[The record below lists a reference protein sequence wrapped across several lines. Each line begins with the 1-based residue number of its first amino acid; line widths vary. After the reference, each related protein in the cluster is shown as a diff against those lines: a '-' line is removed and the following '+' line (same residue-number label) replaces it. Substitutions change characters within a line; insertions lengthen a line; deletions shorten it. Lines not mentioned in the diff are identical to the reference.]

1 MSLQRRKTSNCRMTM
16 DNKANFYVLAERRSG
31 LRKRIMVFLS
41 LMLLIICGLSAA
53 SAQGFKVQLMEEGTE
68 YTQFSGGWPW
78 DIQPFSLPY
87 QQPDDRV
94 ICGAWV
100 PKATPVHQDCILA
113 AVERGNR
120 FLLVGGVKTDN
131 GWKKT
136 ILSDCFFRENQDF
149 SIVGLKL
156 VNPDNSSMFRIY
168 PAVVY
173 DNEYYCIAITDTGEF
188 FFAHYIRLEA
198 DGSVYDASLSSGCLE
213 VIQSS
218 DAGFRLL
225 ISKPIMNP
233 GRLDI
238 VTASNFPTT
247 VDDTAEYVKKYPATL
262 PDNHVIIQGVNLRKE
277 ATGKSPSL
285 GKYDFALAEFLGE
298 KEGAEVPWA
307 HVRIGETEGWVSSR
321 YLRRSV
327 TEISESVSWLAMKI
341 GGVDGETTLYDTL
354 DSASGKTISLPCC
367 MYILADCGSRYHV
380 LIPSTGFGWPI
391 DWNGTY
397 GYVPKDDSIVIRTS
411 VLDLMDPGY
420 SPASQPQEQ
429 SNERTEDE
437 IITMLRDHCFIN
449 PDGGRYAH
457 LDQYCRSVH
466 QKYLPPNKVEY
477 TDEIAHKYELCPVC
491 CIHP

>member
-1 MSLQRRKTSNCRMTM
+1 MRKHI
-16 DNKANFYVLAERRSG
+16 L
-31 LRKRIMVFLS
+31 VFLI
-41 LMLLIICGLSAA
+41 LVLFAACGVSAA
-53 SAQGFKVQLMEEGTE
+53 SAKGFKVRLMEEGKE
-68 YTQFSGGWPW
+68 YTQFTGDWPW
-78 DIQPFSLPY
+78 DIQPFTLPY
-87 QQPDDRV
+87 QQADDRV

-100 PKATPVHQDCILA
+100 PKATPIRQDCVLA
-113 AVERGNR
+113 AVERGDKM
-120 FLLVGGVKTDN
+120 LLVGGVKTDS

-156 VNPDNSSMFRIY
+156 VNPENNSMLRIY

-173 DNEYYCIAITDTGEF
+173 GNEYFCIAITDTGEF
-188 FFAHYIRLEA
+188 FFARYIRLEA

-218 DAGFRLL
+218 GSGFQLL
-225 ISKPIMNP
+225 VSEPIMNP

-238 VTASNFPTT
+238 VTASGFPTN
-247 VDDTAEYVKKYPATL
+247 VDDTAEYVKKYPVTL

-277 ATGKSPSL
+277 AAGKSQSL
-285 GKYDFALAEFLGE
+285 GIYDYALAEYLGE
-298 KEGAEVPWA
+298 KDGAEVPWI
-307 HVRIGETEGWVSSR
+307 HVRIGGTEGWVSSR
-321 YLRRSV
+321 YVRRNV
-327 TEISESVSWLAMKI
+327 TEISESVSFLAMKI

-354 DSASGKTISLPCC
+354 NSASGKTISLPCC

-397 GYVPKDDSIVIRTS
+397 GYVPKDASIVIRTS
-411 VLDLMDPGY
+411 ILDLTDPGY
-420 SPASQPQEQ
+420 SAASRPQEQ
-429 SNERTEDE
+429 RSERTEDE
-437 IITMLRDHCFIN
+437 IIALLRDHCFIN

-466 QKYLPPNKVEY
+466 QKYLPLNQVEY
-477 TDEIAHKYELCPVC
+477 TDEIAQKYGFCPVC

>member
-1 MSLQRRKTSNCRMTM
+1 MQKHL
-16 DNKANFYVLAERRSG
+16 KAIL
-31 LRKRIMVFLS
+31 VFLII
-41 LMLLIICGLSAA
+41 MLLIICGVSAA
-53 SAQGFKVQLMEEGTE
+53 SAKGFTVQLMEEGTE
-68 YTQFSGGWPW
+68 YTQFFGGFPW
-78 DIQPFSLPY
+78 DIQPFTLPY
-87 QQPDDRV
+87 HQADDRV
-94 ICGAWV
+94 VCGAWV
-100 PKATPVHQDCILA
+100 PKATPISQDCVLA
-113 AVERGNR
+113 AVERGDKM
-120 FLLVGGVKTDN
+120 LLVGGVKTDS

-156 VNPDNSSMFRIY
+156 VNPDNNSMFRIY
-168 PAVVY
+168 PAIVY
-173 DNEYYCIAITDTGEF
+173 GNEYYCIAITDTGEF
-188 FFAHYIRLEA
+188 FFARYIRLEA
-198 DGSVYDASLSSGCLE
+198 DGSVYDASLSSGYLE
-213 VIQSS
+213 VIQRSNN
-218 DAGFRLL
+218 GFQLL
-225 ISKPIMNP
+225 VSEPIMNP

-238 VTASNFPTT
+238 VTASSFPTNAA
-247 VDDTAEYVKKYPATL
+247 DTTEYVKKYPVIL

-321 YLRRSV
+321 YVRRSV
-327 TEISESVSWLAMKI
+327 TEISESVSWLAMKL

-354 DSASGKTISLPCC
+354 NSTSGNSISLPCC

-411 VLDLMDPGY
+411 ILDLMDPGP
-420 SPASQPQEQ
+420 STASQPQEQ
-429 SNERTEDE
+429 HSERTEDE
-437 IITMLRDHCFIN
+437 IIALLTDHCFIN
-449 PDGGRYAH
+449 PDGGRYVH

-466 QKYLPPNKVEY
+466 QKYLPLTSVEY
-477 TDEIAHKYELCPVC
+477 TDEIAKKYEFCHVC
-491 CIHP
+491 CINP